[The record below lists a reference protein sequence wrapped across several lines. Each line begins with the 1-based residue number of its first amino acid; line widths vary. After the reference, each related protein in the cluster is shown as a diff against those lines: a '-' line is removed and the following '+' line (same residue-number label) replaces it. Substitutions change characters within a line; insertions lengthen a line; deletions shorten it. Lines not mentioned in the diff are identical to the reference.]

1 MEEYRLVMENDR
13 YILKLSKYEVFQFSV
28 GMTTSRESKGVDSS
42 IDINKLPKLPP
53 TQDIE

>member
-1 MEEYRLVMENDR
+1 MENDR